1 MVSLTQLQE
10 IPSENMI
17 LLFGP
22 PGSGKSTFCQ
32 QVILKGLAIN
42 KPIIYVTTERGPSK
56 AEAALKERGLAHVE
70 PGLLSFVDAYNETVG
85 VSVVNRPD
93 TVHANCNDLSSIDI
107 AISKLS
113 ERIGRK
119 NVLLV
124 FDSLTSPYL
133 FSGAEILRFIRQ
145 TLSKFGASGNA
156 VLACIDEGCGRPE
169 DLVAMI
175 SLSDGVIR
183 TEREENKLLLNVV
196 KHPKVRATKIE
207 APIEPERWLE
217 YPLSVIDEN
226 GARRYFK
233 AYMRGKEAAIRRE
246 VGDYV
251 NLFWTNLINWSGMLW
266 DPKRFPTMK
275 YELEKEDMSKGYQMM
290 KYAPWYMKLFM
301 KLRFPKN
308 ISKVKDMK
316 KYFGIY
322 GKTLGEIERVGIVE
336 YLDTVSKT
344 DEHHVRIYE
353 CSDCWGFENVG
364 AALALLLPPHIAGG
378 LMSVDRMGGGPDR
391 DWNAVETRCVGLGDP
406 YCEIKM
412 VPGEID
418 ELKDSLEKDISVLER
433 VHDRL
438 MQRLTGFLLEDKPL
452 VDRPRLG
459 SDVHLGSATHV
470 VGWLGH
476 ADERYRMALRM
487 GGAKAGK
494 EVGEHLMESGIS
506 EDEAVKR
513 VLRLLEHC
521 KVGEVTMDETIKIK
535 ENFEILVWTMFVTAK
550 SEEPLC
556 FFTTGFLNGFFS
568 AVKNQH
574 VKETKC
580 IAMGDPYCE
589 WELE

>member
-1 MVSLTQLQE
+1 LVSLAQLQE

-17 LLFGP
+17 LLVGP

-32 QVILKGLAIN
+32 QALLKGLAID